1 MVRRRSGVRFPS
13 PAPREPAV
21 SSSRNRRPS
30 LGQTVSRDSIVDGRP
45 CSPPVG
51 AHLCYAREMGA
62 AGSAVVGRDQEVAT
76 LLDFLE
82 TPGALPAALVF
93 EGEAGIGKTTLWRAG
108 LEHAIAHSYR
118 VLSCRPSGAET
129 ALSFAGLGDLVEPVL
144 DDILIE
150 LPNPQR
156 RALVVALLLED
167 ADGPPPDHRAI
178 ALAFLG
184 VARALCRAGPVAIAV
199 DDVQWLDPP
208 SAFVLGFA
216 LRRMRDEPIAF
227 LFAVRAGE
235 ADVLDLDRALPEER
249 VQRLV
254 VGPLSLGAL
263 QRLLKDR
270 LGLVLSR
277 PKLRRVHELSGG
289 NPFFA
294 LELGRAFKRGGVR
307 LEPGESLPSRLA
319 ALVDDRLVALPA
331 DTRAALLVASALSRP
346 TIELV
351 GRAGIGEPG
360 ERLAPALE
368 ANVIEFED
376 DRIRFSHPL
385 LASGVYAA
393 ARPSE
398 RRALHRRL
406 ADAVPDPEERARH
419 LALAAEGPHPDVAS
433 ALEEAATRAH
443 SRGALAAAAELSLQA
458 RQLTPLDHAD
468 ERHRRAI
475 QAAAYAFESGESSR
489 ARALLEETLT
499 SSPAGP
505 PRALALY
512 WLGCLEEYEG
522 DRHVA
527 VELYRQALAEAGD
540 DLAMCSMLED
550 GIAVALFLM
559 REDLTA
565 AAAHARAAV
574 AFADRIGDASA
585 KMMALGNQGLIDAV
599 LGRKEGRTA
608 LERGVE
614 LERTQEPGRG
624 VVGTR
629 LAAAPSMLIA
639 TELTWSDEIESA
651 RSTLTSVR
659 DRAYDRAKRAR
670 CRGSS

>member
-1 MVRRRSGVRFPS
+1 MVHVIIYGREWAAFVYIRAPS
-13 PAPREPAV
+13 RVA
-21 SSSRNRRPS
+21 
-30 LGQTVSRDSIVDGRP
+30 IVDGRP
-45 CSPPVG
+45 CCPPMG
-51 AHLCYAREMGA
+51 GHLCYAREMGA

-82 TPGALPAALVF
+82 TPGALPGALVF

-108 LEHAIAHSYR
+108 LEQAIAHSYR
-118 VLSCRPSGAET
+118 VLSCRPSGSET
-129 ALSFAGLGDLVEPVL
+129 PLSFAALGDLVEPVV

-249 VQRLV
+249 IQRLV

-277 PKLRRVHELSGG
+277 PRLRRVHELSGG

-294 LELGRAFKRGGVR
+294 LELGRAFKRGAVG
-307 LEPGESLPSRLA
+307 LEPGDPFRAGSRLWSTTG
-319 ALVDDRLVALPA
+319 LRRSRRIPA
-331 DTRAALLVASALSRP
+331 RPCSSLLRCR
-346 TIELV
+346 
-351 GRAGIGEPG
+351 GRRSSSSG
-360 ERLAPALE
+360 APVSGSQESHCLALE
-368 ANVIEFED
+368 ADVIEFED

-385 LASGVYAA
+385 LASGVYEAT
-393 ARPSE
+393 RPSE

-406 ADAVPDPEERARH
+406 ADAVPDPQERVRH
-419 LALAAEGPHPDVAS
+419 VALAAEGPHPDVAS
-433 ALEEAATRAH
+433 ALEEAAGRAH
-443 SRGALAAAAELSLQA
+443 SRGALATAAELSLQA

-475 QAAAYAFESGESSR
+475 QAAAYAFESGDSGRPELCSRRRSRPRRR
-489 ARALLEETLT
+489 AR
-499 SSPAGP
+499 
-505 PRALALY
+505 
-512 WLGCLEEYEG
+512 
-522 DRHVA
+522 
-527 VELYRQALAEAGD
+527 
-540 DLAMCSMLED
+540 
-550 GIAVALFLM
+550 
-559 REDLTA
+559 
-565 AAAHARAAV
+565 HAR
-574 AFADRIGDASA
+574 
-585 KMMALGNQGLIDAV
+585 
-599 LGRKEGRTA
+599 
-608 LERGVE
+608 
-614 LERTQEPGRG
+614 
-624 VVGTR
+624 
-629 LAAAPSMLIA
+629 
-639 TELTWSDEIESA
+639 
-651 RSTLTSVR
+651 
-659 DRAYDRAKRAR
+659 
-670 CRGSS
+670 

>member
-1 MVRRRSGVRFPS
+1 MVHVIIYGREWAAFVYIR
-13 PAPREPAV
+13 APKRVA
-21 SSSRNRRPS
+21 
-30 LGQTVSRDSIVDGRP
+30 IVDGRP
-45 CSPPVG
+45 CCPPMG
-51 AHLCYAREMGA
+51 GHLCYAREMGA

-118 VLSCRPSGAET
+118 VLSCRPSGSET
-129 ALSFAGLGDLVEPVL
+129 ALSFAALGDLVEPVL

-249 VQRLV
+249 IQRLV

-294 LELGRAFKRGGVR
+294 LELGRAFKRGAVR

-319 ALVDDRLVALPA
+319 ALVDDRLEALPA

-385 LASGVYAA
+385 LASGVYGAT
-393 ARPSE
+393 RPSE

-406 ADAVPDPEERARH
+406 ADAVPDPEERVRH

-475 QAAAYAFESGESSR
+475 QAGGRTRSNPGTAAGPELCSRRRSRPRRR
-489 ARALLEETLT
+489 ARHARWLSIGSDVSRSTRATVMLP
-499 SSPAGP
+499 SSGTGKRSPRRATISPCAACWKMGSRLPFSSCVRISP
-505 PRALALY
+505 PR
-512 WLGCLEEYEG
+512 
-522 DRHVA
+522 R
-527 VELYRQALAEAGD
+527 RT
-540 DLAMCSMLED
+540 
-550 GIAVALFLM
+550 
-559 REDLTA
+559 RE
-565 AAAHARAAV
+565 
-574 AFADRIGDASA
+574 
-585 KMMALGNQGLIDAV
+585 
-599 LGRKEGRTA
+599 
-608 LERGVE
+608 
-614 LERTQEPGRG
+614 P
-624 VVGTR
+624 
-629 LAAAPSMLIA
+629 
-639 TELTWSDEIESA
+639 
-651 RSTLTSVR
+651 RSTSPT
-659 DRAYDRAKRAR
+659 
-670 CRGSS
+670 GSATRQRR

>member
-1 MVRRRSGVRFPS
+1 MY
-13 PAPREPAV
+13 
-21 SSSRNRRPS
+21 
-30 LGQTVSRDSIVDGRP
+30 GRP

-51 AHLCYAREMGA
+51 AQLCYAREMGA

-82 TPGALPAALVF
+82 TPGALPGALVF

-118 VLSCRPSGAET
+118 VLSCRPSGSET
-129 ALSFAGLGDLVEPVL
+129 PLSFAALGDLVEPVL

-249 VQRLV
+249 IQRLV

-294 LELGRAFKRGGVR
+294 LELGRAFKRGAVR

-319 ALVDDRLVALPA
+319 ALVDDRLEALPA

-360 ERLAPALE
+360 EQLAPALE

-385 LASGVYAA
+385 LASGVYGAT
-393 ARPSE
+393 RPSE

-406 ADAVPDPEERARH
+406 ADAVPDPEERVRH

-433 ALEEAATRAH
+433 ALEEAAKRAH
-443 SRGALAAAAELSLQA
+443 SRGALAAAAELSFQA

-475 QAAAYAFESGESSR
+475 QAVAYAFESGESEPGPSSTRGDAHDR
-489 ARALLEETLT
+489 AGGPLARSRALLARISRGVRGRPST
-499 SSPAGP
+499 GC
-505 PRALALY
+505 RALP
-512 WLGCLEEYEG
+512 
-522 DRHVA
+522 
-527 VELYRQALAEAGD
+527 Q
-540 DLAMCSMLED
+540 
-550 GIAVALFLM
+550 
-559 REDLTA
+559 
-565 AAAHARAAV
+565 
-574 AFADRIGDASA
+574 
-585 KMMALGNQGLIDAV
+585 
-599 LGRKEGRTA
+599 
-608 LERGVE
+608 
-614 LERTQEPGRG
+614 
-624 VVGTR
+624 
-629 LAAAPSMLIA
+629 
-639 TELTWSDEIESA
+639 
-651 RSTLTSVR
+651 RSP
-659 DRAYDRAKRAR
+659 
-670 CRGSS
+670 